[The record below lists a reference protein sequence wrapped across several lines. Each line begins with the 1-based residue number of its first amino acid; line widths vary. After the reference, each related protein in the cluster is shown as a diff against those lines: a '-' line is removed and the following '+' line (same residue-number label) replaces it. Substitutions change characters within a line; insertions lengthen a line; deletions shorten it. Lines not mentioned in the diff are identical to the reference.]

1 MSCGAASNSKGCSF
15 VQAKVDQGPKWD
27 NQVVG
32 RKSKI
37 IRCNK
42 RKRKRKMW

>member
-1 MSCGAASNSKGCSF
+1 MSCGQSHCKGCQSP
-15 VQAKVDQGPKWD
+15 QTKVDQGPKWD

-37 IRCNK
+37 IRANK
-42 RKRKRKMW
+42 RKRKRKMF